1 MTPKLG
7 RVGGRG
13 QHIAPFYVMEV
24 MKAAAEREANGDD
37 VMHMEVGEPG
47 TGAPAAAV
55 AAAHAALHDN
65 VHLGYSDA
73 LGIPPLRAR
82 VARHYQDTYG
92 VDVDPGRIVVTTGS
106 SAGFVLAFLAAF
118 DDGAKIGAAEPGYPA
133 YRNTAS
139 ALGFNPVAIA
149 VGSETRFQPSTT
161 MLAAGP
167 AMDGLV
173 IASPANPTGTMLD
186 RPALRAIVDWAAAND
201 VRIISDEIYHGITF
215 GAGAV
220 TVASLSDDAFIINSF
235 SKYFSM
241 TGWRIG
247 WMVVPSHLVSAVERI
262 AQNLYISAPALS
274 QYAALAAF
282 DATQELEANVAAYA
296 RNRDLLLEE
305 LPKAG
310 FDNLAPVDGA
320 FYMFADVSRLTDDS
334 QQFCR
339 QMLVE
344 AGVATTPGIDFD
356 PARGKQFIR
365 FSIAG
370 TFATMQE
377 AARRLIMWS
386 ADRGS

>member
-1 MTPKLG
+1 
-7 RVGGRG
+7 
-13 QHIAPFYVMEV
+13 
-24 MKAAAEREANGDD
+24 
-37 VMHMEVGEPG
+37 
-47 TGAPAAAV
+47 
-55 AAAHAALHDN
+55 
-65 VHLGYSDA
+65 
-73 LGIPPLRAR
+73 
-82 VARHYQDTYG
+82 
-92 VDVDPGRIVVTTGS
+92 
-106 SAGFVLAFLAAF
+106 
-118 DDGAKIGAAEPGYPA
+118 
-133 YRNTAS
+133 
-139 ALGFNPVAIA
+139 
-149 VGSETRFQPSTT
+149 
-161 MLAAGP
+161 
-167 AMDGLV
+167 
-173 IASPANPTGTMLD
+173 
-186 RPALRAIVDWAAAND
+186 
-201 VRIISDEIYHGITF
+201 
-215 GAGAV
+215 
-220 TVASLSDDAFIINSF
+220 
-235 SKYFSM
+235 M

-377 AARRLIMWS
+377 AARRLIKWS

>member
-1 MTPKLG
+1 MTLKKG
-7 RVGGRG
+7 GAGGRG

-24 MKAAAEREANGDD
+24 MKAAAKREAKGDD

-55 AAAHAALHDN
+55 AAAHAALHSE
-65 VHLGYSDA
+65 VHLGYTDA

-82 VARHYQDTYG
+82 IARHYQDTHG

-118 DDGAKIGAAEPGYPA
+118 GDGAKIGAAEPGYPA

-139 ALGFNPVAIA
+139 ALGFTPVAVP
-149 VGSETRFQPSTT
+149 VGAETRFQPSTA
-161 MLAAGP
+161 MLDAGP
-167 AMDGLV
+167 KLDGLV

-186 RPALRAIVDWAAAND
+186 RPALRAIVDWGAANK

-215 GAGAV
+215 GARAV
-220 TVASLSDDAFIINSF
+220 TVAPLAEDAFVINSF

-247 WMVVPSHLVSAVERI
+247 WMVVPSDLVSAVERI

-296 RNRDLLLEE
+296 RNRDLLLAE

-320 FYMFADVSRLTDDS
+320 FYMFADVSQLTGNA
-334 QQFCR
+334 QEFCR
-339 QMLVE
+339 QMLAQ

-356 PARGKQFIR
+356 PVRGKRFIR

-370 TFATMQE
+370 TFATMEE
-377 AARRLIMWS
+377 AARRLIVWRNS
-386 ADRGS
+386 RS